1 MARLS
6 ESDPVDSRPTQLFGI
21 FDFYFFLSTYK
32 YKGHTQVDRL
42 SQVVTD
48 PRDLHVKALLLK
60 IMLAQKT
67 NKDNLPVEP
76 SMRLVVKNIWIEM
89 V

>member
-6 ESDPVDSRPTQLFGI
+6 ESDPVDSRPTQLFCI

-42 SQVVTD
+42 NQVETD
-48 PRDLHVKALLLK
+48 LRDLHVKAPGPAFK
-60 IMLAQKT
+60 NNAAAR
-67 NKDNLPVEP
+67 NK
-76 SMRLVVKNIWIEM
+76 
-89 V
+89 